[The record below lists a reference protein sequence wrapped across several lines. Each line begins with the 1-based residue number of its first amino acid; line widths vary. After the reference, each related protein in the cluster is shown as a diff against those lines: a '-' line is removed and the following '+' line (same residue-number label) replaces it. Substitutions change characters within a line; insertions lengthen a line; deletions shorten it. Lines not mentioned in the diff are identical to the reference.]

1 MVIEKGVETAGDA
14 VQAIPDPVLSG
25 AGFVAGGVALV
36 GTGGVAGVAAGV
48 GYVASGLGV
57 TKTLI
62 NTAEGKESYAGAAVE
77 LTLESASTF
86 IPYAGP
92 LIDGGEFLYDT
103 IKYNYESDYKISFDS
118 LDSNNE

>member
-1 MVIEKGVETAGDA
+1 MHTHTTALTRARDDDPRPRRRYWDQKAKGIDGG
-14 VQAIPDPVLSG
+14 G
-25 AGFVAGGVALV
+25 AAA
-36 GTGGVAGVAAGV
+36 VAGVAAGV

-62 NTAEGKESYAGAAVE
+62 NTAEGKESYAGAGVE
-77 LTLESASTF
+77 LALESASTF

-103 IKYNYESDYKISFDS
+103 IKYNYESGYKISFDS